1 MKLVKSDKNV
11 SQASEQE
18 AWERA
23 LKSSKENDPSHTS
36 RRSSADGFKTELQY
50 EPKISLRNE
59 NDSLQIRLQ
68 AAGTQLN
75 EIGSFIGDKENL
87 VEQTNGGMI
96 KFDNTFSVDWK
107 HIDSYRLISGVA
119 LLWSL
124 EGSNNFANFILD
136 SYSSREKSVELVQKY
151 AKVE

>member
-1 MKLVKSDKNV
+1 
-11 SQASEQE
+11 
-18 AWERA
+18 
-23 LKSSKENDPSHTS
+23 
-36 RRSSADGFKTELQY
+36 
-50 EPKISLRNE
+50 
-59 NDSLQIRLQ
+59 
-68 AAGTQLN
+68 
-75 EIGSFIGDKENL
+75 
-87 VEQTNGGMI
+87 MI

-136 SYSSREKSVELVQKY
+136 SYSSREKSLELVQKY